1 MFHNKSQK
9 CINCKNIARALVS
22 PTDFLVNTIFVKE
35 IIKTHLWARVILN
48 SFRDRTSR
56 RCA

>member
-22 PTDFLVNTIFVKE
+22 PTAFLVITVFVKE
-35 IIKTHLWARVILN
+35 IVKTHLWAQVILN
-48 SFRDRTSR
+48 SFRDRTSH